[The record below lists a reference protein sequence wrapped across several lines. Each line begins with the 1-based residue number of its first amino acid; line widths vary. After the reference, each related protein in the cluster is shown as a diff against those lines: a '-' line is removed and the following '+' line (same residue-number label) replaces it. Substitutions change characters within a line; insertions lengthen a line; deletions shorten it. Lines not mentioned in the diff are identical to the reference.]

1 MAEEPAR
8 RPGGRSARIR
18 AAVLD
23 ATLAELAD
31 GGYDQLTVEAVA
43 ARSGVHKATLYRRWG
58 GIDGLIA
65 DVLARSGEEP
75 WKVPDTG
82 SLRGDLHAITEMIY
96 SGFTDPER
104 GAVPRN
110 LIVAALRSSQAA
122 EALTTFFETQHAL
135 AAEVVARAV
144 RRGEVPEGTDL
155 VDVVRTACA
164 PLYYRLFVTG
174 EPLDEVA
181 AQRAAEAALAA
192 ARAGAFVPQ
201 GAAAPPHL

>member
-1 MAEEPAR
+1 MSEESIR
-8 RPGGRSARIR
+8 RPGGRSARVR

-31 GGYDQLTVEAVA
+31 GGYDQLTVEAIV

-65 DVLARSGEEP
+65 DVLSRSVEQP
-75 WKVPDTG
+75 WQVPDTG
-82 SLRGDLHAITEMIY
+82 SLGGDLHAITRLIY
-96 SGFTDPER
+96 EGFTDPEQ
-104 GAVPRN
+104 GAIPRN

-122 EALTTFFETQHAL
+122 QALTGFFETQHGL
-135 AAEVVARAV
+135 AAEVVSRAV
-144 RRGEVPEGTDL
+144 RRGEVPEGTDA

-174 EPLDEVA
+174 EPLEEEA
-181 AQRAAEAALAA
+181 AGRAAEAALAA
-192 ARAGAFVPQ
+192 ARAGAFLPRERP
-201 GAAAPPHL
+201 A

>member
-1 MAEEPAR
+1 MSDEPIR

-18 AAVLD
+18 TAVLD

-31 GGYDQLTVEAVA
+31 VGYDRLTVEAIA

-58 GIDGLIA
+58 GVDGLIA
-65 DVLARSGEEP
+65 DVLVRSAEQP
-75 WKVPDTG
+75 WQVPDTG
-82 SLRGDLHAITEMIY
+82 SLRDDLHAITRVIY
-96 SGFTDPER
+96 MGFTDPEH

-122 EALTTFFETQHAL
+122 RALTGFFETQHGL
-135 AAEVVARAV
+135 AAEVVTRAV
-144 RRGEVPEGTDL
+144 RRGEAPEGTDA

-174 EPLDEVA
+174 EPLEEVA
-181 AQRAAEAALAA
+181 AHRAAEAALAA
-192 ARAGAFVPQ
+192 AQAGAFVR
-201 GAAAPPHL
+201 